1 MKALISIISIMLFAL
16 CACDQNESS
25 PIEGV
30 WKVVA
35 WERFDGDSVIWNM
48 PGNLQGEEIL
58 IFAKEHYNWVGRYKL
73 DTSFIDNFGGGTYT
87 LEGNKLEVKIQ
98 YYGNP
103 ERAGTTIRLLW
114 EIQNDT
120 AVQTWPCDEN
130 WELMEGPIGIQK
142 WVRIE

>member
-1 MKALISIISIMLFAL
+1 MKTLISIGCIVLFL
-16 CACDQNESS
+16 FSGCNQEESS

-35 WERFDGDSVIWNM
+35 WERFDGDSVIWSM

-58 IFAKEHYNWVGRYKL
+58 IFAREHYNWVGRYKL
-73 DTSFIDNFGGGTYT
+73 DTAYIDNFGGGTYT
-87 LEGNKLEVKIQ
+87 LDGNKLEVNLI

-103 ERAGTTIRLLW
+103 DRAGTTIRLLW
-114 EIQNDT
+114 DYQNDT
-120 AVQTWPCDEN
+120 VVQTWPCDEN
-130 WELMEGPIGIQK
+130 WELEQGPVSIQK